1 VLLEHLEKSRVQSG
15 DDLIARLTAAACPT
29 DAWWL
34 ESVGIRECLHPL
46 RDGMAVTAQN
56 TRNITGAA
64 MFELARFDGGIPV
77 TVFF

>member
-1 VLLEHLEKSRVQSG
+1 
-15 DDLIARLTAAACPT
+15 
-29 DAWWL
+29 
-34 ESVGIRECLHPL
+34 
-46 RDGMAVTAQN
+46 MAVTAQN